1 MSSIDLTTILGNIS
15 LSLISVRS
23 LALGAGYLLGL
34 LFVISG
40 LIKLTKV
47 NKHSQERAS
56 VGLAYIVG
64 GTVLLYLPSSYQV
77 LSNTFFGSSSIL
89 QYTQYNTFDI
99 YDSMRILIQTAVLIW
114 FVRGS
119 LLLVRA
125 SEPGKQEGIKGLLFV
140 IFGVFA
146 VNFNFTVD
154 ALNGMFAYFMKMT
167 SSVI

>member
-1 MSSIDLTTILGNIS
+1 
-15 LSLISVRS
+15 
-23 LALGAGYLLGL
+23 
-34 LFVISG
+34 
-40 LIKLTKV
+40 
-47 NKHSQERAS
+47 
-56 VGLAYIVG
+56 
-64 GTVLLYLPSSYQV
+64 
-77 LSNTFFGSSSIL
+77 
-89 QYTQYNTFDI
+89 
-99 YDSMRILIQTAVLIW
+99 MRILIQTAGLIW

-167 SSVI
+167 SSVL